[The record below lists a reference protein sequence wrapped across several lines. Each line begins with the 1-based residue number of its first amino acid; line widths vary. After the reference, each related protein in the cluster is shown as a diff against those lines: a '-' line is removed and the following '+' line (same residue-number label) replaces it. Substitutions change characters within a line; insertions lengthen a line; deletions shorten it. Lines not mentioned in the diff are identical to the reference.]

1 MLTHIA
7 IRNALAREKRYKL
20 FDGGGLYLEVYPAGG
35 RYWRLK
41 YTYGGKDK
49 RLSLGVYPEVSLAGA
64 RELRERRGRF
74 SGRGKTRLPSAV

>member
-1 MLTHIA
+1 MMLTHIA
-7 IRNALAREKRYKL
+7 IRNAKPSDKRYKL

-49 RLSLGVYPEVSLAGA
+49 RLSLGVYPEVSLAEY
-64 RELRERRGRF
+64 RNFKRPFSLTRRVPLG
-74 SGRGKTRLPSAV
+74 